1 MRAFSA
7 LSPEQRLL
15 IAGLFFAA
23 VTGELFLIMYR
34 HYRASGFRLTAGE
47 ILEMLTLFLLLDYLT
62 IRAGAEEGQIRIG
75 IPWILTVLPSLF
87 LAFYA
92 LIRFR
97 MEWVSVK
104 NSLSPMSVRQALD
117 DFGTGIC
124 YSDSAGRIVLMNR
137 AMREMVSEVSENSG
151 ELPQTMDEIRKTLE
165 GFRDPETDDIYRLGK
180 SRIFRIRSGE
190 MDSSLSGFVRM
201 TAQDVTELYRA
212 ADVLEEENR
221 KLEETNARMR
231 TMFDRLSDRVR
242 EQEALELKMKVHN
255 EIGSSLISI
264 SELME
269 KGASRD
275 LDAQMRVLR
284 NAVSYFTG
292 ERTEEPKSFEEIC
305 LQAAELGVALKLEGS
320 LPEDSAA
327 AALTALAAREC
338 VTNCIRHAK
347 GSEVRVRISVTD
359 HGYRVSIT
367 NDGLPPAGPI
377 REGGGLSALRRS
389 VEEAGGSMRILD
401 EPGFE
406 LLLELP
412 EADAEQNTGQ

>member
-34 HYRASGFRLTAGE
+34 HYRAAGFRLTAGE

-62 IRAGAEEGQIRIG
+62 IQAGAEEGQIRIG
-75 IPWILTVLPSLF
+75 IPWILTVLPSLL
-87 LAFYA
+87 LAFYT

-97 MEWVSVK
+97 RERVSAK

-151 ELPQTMDEIRKTLE
+151 ELPQTMDEIRKVLE
-165 GFRDPETDDIYRLGK
+165 GFRDPEADDIYRLGE
-180 SRIFRIRSGE
+180 SRICRIRSVE
-190 MDSSLSGFVRM
+190 MESSLSGFVRM
-201 TAQDVTELYRA
+201 TAQDVTELYRS

-221 KLEETNARMR
+221 KLEETNVRMR
-231 TMFDRLSDRVR
+231 AMFDRLSDRVR
-242 EQEALELKMKVHN
+242 EQEALELKMKIHN

-264 SELME
+264 SELMD

-284 NAVSYFTG
+284 DAVSYFTG
-292 ERTEEPKSFEEIC
+292 ERTEEPKSFEEIR
-305 LQAAELGVALKLEGS
+305 LQAAELGVALRLEGC
-320 LPEDSAA
+320 LPDESTA

-347 GSEVRVRISVTD
+347 GSEVRVRIGETD

-367 NDGLPPAGPI
+367 NDGLPPAGRI

-401 EPGFE
+401 DPGFE

-412 EADAEQNTGQ
+412 AADAGY

>member
-1 MRAFSA
+1 MRAFST
-7 LSPEQRLL
+7 LLPEQRLL

-34 HYRASGFRLTAGE
+34 HYKAASFRLTAGE

-62 IRAGAEEGQIRIG
+62 IQAGTAEGQIRIG
-75 IPWILTVLPSLF
+75 FPWILTVLPSLL
-87 LAFYA
+87 LAFNT
-92 LIRFR
+92 LVRFR
-97 MEWVSVK
+97 REWVSAN

-117 DFGTGIC
+117 DFGTGVC
-124 YSDSAGRIVLMNR
+124 YTDSAGRIVLMNR

-165 GFRDPETDDIYRLGK
+165 GFRDPETDDIYRMGE
-180 SRIFRIRSGE
+180 SRICRIRSGE
-190 MDSSLSGFVRM
+190 MDGGLTGFVRM

-269 KGASRD
+269 KESPGD

-292 ERTEEPKSFEEIC
+292 DRKEEPKSFDEIR
-305 LQAAELGVALKLEGS
+305 LQAAELGVTLRLEGS
-320 LPEDSAA
+320 LPANSPAA
-327 AALTALAAREC
+327 TLTILAAREC

-347 GSEVRVRISVTD
+347 GSEVRVKISETD
-359 HGYRVSIT
+359 HGYRISIT
-367 NDGLPPAGPI
+367 NDGLPPAGRI

-389 VEEAGGSMRILD
+389 VEDAGGSMRILD
-401 EPGFE
+401 DPGFE

-412 EADAEQNTGQ
+412 EADAEQDAGH